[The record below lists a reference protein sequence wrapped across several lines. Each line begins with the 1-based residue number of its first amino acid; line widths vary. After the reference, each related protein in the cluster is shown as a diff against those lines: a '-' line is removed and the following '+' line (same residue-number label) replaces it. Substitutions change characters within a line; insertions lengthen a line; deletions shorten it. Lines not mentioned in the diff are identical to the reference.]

1 MMDLL
6 AKAVEKH
13 EKLILDSERY
23 LWKNP
28 ETGFKEV
35 KSSKYIQEV
44 FEDLGYELTL
54 AGNIPG
60 FYTTIDT
67 GRPGPTILILGEL
80 DSVICPQHPECNPET
95 GAVHACGHHT
105 QGAALIGIAAA
116 LKEPGVPDKFCG
128 RIKLCAVPAE
138 ELLEIDYR
146 SELKKQGIIKYFGGK
161 GEFLS
166 RGYFDDVDLAF
177 MVHSTTQFCIK
188 DGSVGCMAKKITYK
202 GKASHAG
209 GSPWNGI
216 NALYAA
222 SNGLNAINAIR
233 ETFQEKDIVRVH
245 PIITEGGAMVNA
257 IPGSATLESYVR
269 SASFEG
275 MAEAN
280 KKVNRALIGSALSL
294 GANIEIN
301 DFPGYAPLSNDKE
314 LINVAI
320 EAAAM
325 ALPDKKFEYLEGIGS
340 GSTDMGD
347 LSAVMP
353 VVHPYAGG
361 RVGTGHGADNFVANP
376 VDACIGSAKLQL
388 AMLLILLG
396 DDAKRAKKVIAEC
409 KPPFATI
416 KDYLDYMDSLVDS
429 GERIE
434 YTDDGN
440 AKVRL

>member
-1 MMDLL
+1 MQLL
-6 AKAVEKH
+6 SKAVEKH

-44 FEDLGYELTL
+44 FESFGYELTL

-60 FYTTIDT
+60 FYTTVDT
-67 GRPGPTILILGEL
+67 GREGPTILILGEL

-116 LKEPGVPDKFCG
+116 LKEPGVLDKFCG
-128 RIKLCAVPAE
+128 KIKLCAVPAE

-146 SELKKQGIIKYFGGK
+146 SDLKKQGIIKYFGGK
-161 GEFLS
+161 GEFLY

-280 KKVNRALIGSALSL
+280 KKVNRALVGAALSL
-294 GANIEIN
+294 GANVDIN
-301 DFPGYAPLSNDKE
+301 DFPGYAPLKNDKE

-320 EAAAM
+320 EAAAL
-325 ALPDKKFEYLEGIGS
+325 AIPDKKFTYLEGIGS

-376 VDACIGSAKLQL
+376 TDACIGSAKLQM

-396 DDAKRAKKVIAEC
+396 DDAKRAKKVIAEY
-409 KPPFATI
+409 KAPFASTKEYI
-416 KDYLDYMDSLVDS
+416 DYMDSLVDS

-434 YTDDGN
+434 YTEDGN

>member
-1 MMDLL
+1 MKKLL
-6 AKAVEKH
+6 EAVEKH
-13 EKLILDSERY
+13 EKLMLDAERY
-23 LWKNP
+23 LWKHP
-28 ETGFKEV
+28 ETGYKEV
-35 KSSKYIQEV
+35 ESSKYIAKI
-44 FEDLGYELTL
+44 FEELGYELTM
-54 AGNIPG
+54 AGDIPG

-67 GRPGPTILILGEL
+67 GREGPTILILGEL

-105 QGAALIGIAAA
+105 QGSALIGLAAA
-116 LKEPGVPDKFCG
+116 LKEPGVLDNFSGK
-128 RIKLCAVPAE
+128 IKLCSVPAE

-146 SELKKQGIIKYFGGK
+146 SELKAQGIIKYFGGK

-166 RGYFDDVDLAF
+166 RGYFDDVDLAM

-188 DGSVGCMAKKITYK
+188 DGSVGCMAKQITYT

-222 SNGLNAINAIR
+222 TNGLNAVNAIR

-257 IPGSATLESYVR
+257 IPGRATLESYVR
-269 SASFEG
+269 SSSFEG
-275 MAEAN
+275 MVEAN
-280 KKVNRALIGSALSL
+280 KKVNRAFTGAALSL
-294 GANIEIN
+294 GAGISIN
-301 DFPGYAPLSNDKE
+301 DFPGYAPLVNDKE

-320 EAAAM
+320 EAAAL
-325 ALPDKKFEYLEGIGS
+325 AIPDKKFTYLEGIGS

-376 VDACIGSAKLQL
+376 VDACTGSAKLQMG
-388 AMLLILLG
+388 MLYLLLG
-396 DDAKRAKKVIAEC
+396 DGAKRAKKVVENY
-409 KPPFATI
+409 KPLFESKQA
-416 KDYLDYMDSLVDS
+416 YLDFMDSLVDT

-434 YTDDGN
+434 YSDDGN

>member
-1 MMDLL
+1 MQLL
-6 AKAVEKH
+6 SKAVEKH

-44 FEDLGYELTL
+44 FESFGYELTL

-60 FYTTIDT
+60 FYTTVDT
-67 GRPGPTILILGEL
+67 GREGPTILILGEL

-116 LKEPGVPDKFCG
+116 LKEPGVLDKFCG
-128 RIKLCAVPAE
+128 KIKLCAVPAE

-146 SELKKQGIIKYFGGK
+146 SDLKKQGIIKYFGGK
-161 GEFLS
+161 GEFLY

-222 SNGLNAINAIR
+222 TNGLNAVNAIR

-280 KKVNRALIGSALSL
+280 KKVNRALVGAALSL
-294 GANIEIN
+294 GANVDIN
-301 DFPGYAPLSNDKE
+301 DFPGYAPLKNDKE

-325 ALPDKKFEYLEGIGS
+325 AIPDKKFTYLEGIGS

-376 VDACIGSAKLQL
+376 ADACIGSAKLQM

-396 DDAKRAKKVIAEC
+396 DDAKRAKKVIAEY
-409 KPPFATI
+409 KAPFASTKEYI
-416 KDYLDYMDSLVDS
+416 DYMDSLVDS

-434 YTDDGN
+434 YTEDGN

>member
-1 MMDLL
+1 MQLL
-6 AKAVEKH
+6 SNAVEKY

-44 FEDLGYELTL
+44 FESFGYELTL

-60 FYTTIDT
+60 FYTTVDT

-116 LKEPGVPDKFCG
+116 LKEPGVLDKFCG

-146 SELKKQGIIKYFGGK
+146 SELKSKGIIKYFGGK
-161 GEFLS
+161 GEFLA
-166 RGYFDDVDLAF
+166 RGYFDDVDFAF

-222 SNGLNAINAIR
+222 TNGLNAINAIR

-257 IPGSATLESYVR
+257 IPGSTTMESYVR

-280 KKVNRALIGSALSL
+280 KKVNRALVGSALSL
-294 GANIEIN
+294 GANIDIN
-301 DFPGYAPLSNDKE
+301 DFPGYAPLKNDKE

-325 ALPDKKFEYLEGIGS
+325 ALPDKKFSYLEGIGS

-376 VDACIGSAKLQL
+376 VDACIGSAKLQM

-416 KDYLDYMDSLVDS
+416 KDYLDYMDSLIDS
-429 GERIE
+429 GDRIE
-434 YTDDGN
+434 YTEDGN
-440 AKVRL
+440 ARVRL